1 MNPSYIYIWIPYILY
16 ALGTIPFEYWV
27 ICVLGPSSETHMV
40 LGSTHDVTHTLEQ
53 TEIKYVYANSL
64 IINYAPYMSP

>member
-1 MNPSYIYIWIPYILY
+1 MRSERERTLSIQRLLKIVNKHESYILY

-40 LGSTHDVTHTLEQ
+40 LGSTHD
-53 TEIKYVYANSL
+53 
-64 IINYAPYMSP
+64 PYFKTNRKQNMYM